1 MILTGHRPVNNERV
15 SRAVAEQYEIPI
27 GFSVADDRYLSK
39 GTFESVSVRID
50 GSLAQL
56 CHSLAGHA

>member
-1 MILTGHRPVNNERV
+1 VNNERV